1 MTAEQVA
8 ELPDYSGIF
17 FDPDTGK
24 SYLADGTD
32 TGFTFER
39 ARWTGPWNLHFS
51 WPFLNPI
58 SFATHETGLKVLN
71 FARQV
76 VPSHMSVELDES
88 QKVVGP
94 FSRTI
99 ERLIVVKSGSTEESF
114 SAGMLANSIIRNGE
128 KNAKT
133 YFATE
138 LRYAG
143 FRL

>member
-1 MTAEQVA
+1 MTAVQVA

-133 YFATE
+133 YFAAE